1 MKYPVVIHKDPDS
14 DYGVMVPD
22 LPGCFSAGT
31 TVEEAL
37 ENAQEAV
44 LTHIEGLMMDNEP
57 VATPTSLEELR
68 ETVAEKNVIWAIVSV
83 DLDKLSE
90 RAKRVNITIPEK
102 LLSKIDAFAEREGE
116 SRSEL
121 LASAA
126 LEYISRRSR

>member
-44 LTHIEGLMMDNEP
+44 LTHIEGLMMDNEA

-68 ETVAEKNVIWAIVSV
+68 ETVTGKNVIWAIVSV

-116 SRSEL
+116 SRSKL

>member
-1 MKYPVVIHKDPDS
+1 MKYPVLIHKDPDS
-14 DYGVMVPD
+14 DYGVTIPD

-37 ENAQEAV
+37 ENTQEAV
-44 LTHIEGLMMDNEP
+44 LTHIEGLMMDNEA
-57 VATPTSLEELR
+57 VTTPTSLEELR
-68 ETVAEKNVIWAIVSV
+68 ETVPEKNVIWAIVSV
-83 DLDKLSE
+83 DLDRLSD
-90 RAKRVNITIPEK
+90 RAKRVNITIPER
-102 LLSKIDAFAEREGE
+102 LLTKIDAFAEREGE